1 MFLCQTDAF
10 AAILRSFN
18 NVVFL
23 FGHLQVLEVRENT
36 LSKRLDFP
44 AEVTLIRLLLKSST
58 DCKCKLIAA
67 NIALVGH
74 IVHNDTRVKLQPEAI
89 WPILVCWQDAI
100 ITGIVDFFV
109 AVDFDGGPVETF
121 VSRVHFRSILDK
133 TLVKVAKKGPEEHS
147 FIFVLACD
155 QVM

>member
-44 AEVTLIRLLLKSST
+44 AEVTLVRLLLKSST

-67 NIALVGH
+67 NITLVGH
-74 IVHNDTRVKLQPEAI
+74 IVHHDARVKLQPEAI
-89 WPILVCWQDAI
+89 WPILVCWQDTI
-100 ITGIVDFFV
+100 IASIVRKIYKTWVDALVNIFDFFV

-121 VSRVHFRSILDK
+121 V
-133 TLVKVAKKGPEEHS
+133 
-147 FIFVLACD
+147 
-155 QVM
+155 

>member
-44 AEVTLIRLLLKSST
+44 AEVTLVRLLLEGST

-100 ITGIVDFFV
+100 ITGIVGKIYKTWVYTLVNIFYFFV

-121 VSRVHFRSILDK
+121 V
-133 TLVKVAKKGPEEHS
+133 
-147 FIFVLACD
+147 
-155 QVM
+155 